1 MSTNLLGELVANNGT
16 YFLNSGGYNG
26 NIDQIIVR
34 GEGVVIGKI
43 YVNRDGEEV
52 DIINELLSSNI
63 VPNSLRITPQNNE
76 VFTSVLL
83 GGGAPTSGIG
93 LELVLSA

>member
-1 MSTNLLGELVANNGT
+1 MGSNLIGELVANSGT
-16 YFLNSGGYNG
+16 YYLNSGGYGG

-34 GEGVVIGKI
+34 GDGVIIGKI

-52 DIINELLSSNI
+52 DIINELLSDNV
-63 VPNSLRITPQNNE
+63 VPNGLRITPQNNE

-83 GGGAPTSGIG
+83 GGSSGSGSG
-93 LELVLSA
+93 LELVLA

>member
-1 MSTNLLGELVANNGT
+1 MSSNLLGELVANSGT
-16 YFLNSGGYNG
+16 YYLNSGGYGG

-34 GEGVVIGKI
+34 GDGVIIGKI

-52 DIINELLSSNI
+52 DIINELLSSNT
-63 VPNSLRITPQNNE
+63 VPDGLRITPQNNE

-83 GGGAPTSGIG
+83 GGSSASGSG
-93 LELVLSA
+93 LELVLA

>member
-1 MSTNLLGELVANNGT
+1 MSSNLLGELVANNGT
-16 YFLNSGGYNG
+16 YFLSGGGYGG

-34 GEGVVIGKI
+34 GDGVIIGKI

-52 DIINELLSSNI
+52 DIINELLSDNV
-63 VPNSLRITPQNNE
+63 VPNGLRITPQNNE

-83 GGGAPTSGIG
+83 GGSSGSGSG
-93 LELVLSA
+93 LELVLA

>member
-1 MSTNLLGELVANNGT
+1 MGTNLIGELVANSGT
-16 YFLNSGGYNG
+16 YYLNSGGYGG

-34 GEGVVIGKI
+34 GDGVIIGKI

-52 DIINELLSSNI
+52 DIIDELLSSDT
-63 VPNSLRITPQNNE
+63 VPNGLRITPQNNE

-83 GGGAPTSGIG
+83 GGSSESGSG
-93 LELVLSA
+93 LELVLA

>member
-1 MSTNLLGELVANNGT
+1 MGANLIGELVANSGT
-16 YFLNSGGYNG
+16 YYLNSGGYGG

-34 GEGVVIGKI
+34 GDGVIIGKI

-52 DIINELLSSNI
+52 DIIDELLSSDT
-63 VPNSLRITPQNNE
+63 VPNGLRITPQNNE

-83 GGGAPTSGIG
+83 GASSESGSG
-93 LELVLSA
+93 LELVLA

>member
-1 MSTNLLGELVANNGT
+1 MGSNLIGELVANSGT
-16 YFLNSGGYNG
+16 YYLNSGGYGG

-34 GEGVVIGKI
+34 GDGVIIGKI

-52 DIINELLSSNI
+52 DIIDELLSSDT
-63 VPNSLRITPQNNE
+63 VPNGLRITPQNNE

-83 GGGAPTSGIG
+83 TASSESGSG
-93 LELVLSA
+93 LELVLA